1 MKRTTMSLLLLA
13 TVTLSGC
20 DRIKR
25 VVDRIRGR
33 SDTTATPQ
41 QQTPTPAA
49 ADSQKARAEAQTPA
63 QGQQRPPSRP
73 LGYQVPSADVPY
85 NPVDTGTIHPG
96 MSERDVYTIWG
107 QPVAHRQIGEMTY
120 LFYRNGC
127 EYSCGTHDV
136 VILQNNQV
144 TDAVTRH
151 PGHRYAGVSSSPPG
165 AVPVPNRG
173 GDTLRVPPQ
182 SP

>member
-1 MKRTTMSLLLLA
+1 MKRTTMSLLLLVA
-13 TVTLSGC
+13 VTASGC
-20 DRIKR
+20 DRVKA

-33 SDTTATPQ
+33 RDTTTQQ
-41 QQTPTPAA
+41 QQTPATAA
-49 ADSQKARAEAQTPA
+49 ADSQKVPA
-63 QGQQRPPSRP
+63 QPQTQAQQQRPPVRP
-73 LGYQVPSADVPY
+73 PGYQIQTADLPY
-85 NPVDTGTIHPG
+85 NPVDTGTIQPG

-144 TDAVTRH
+144 MDAVTRH

-165 AVPVPNRG
+165 RVPVPNRG
-173 GDTLRVPPQ
+173 GDTLKVPSQ